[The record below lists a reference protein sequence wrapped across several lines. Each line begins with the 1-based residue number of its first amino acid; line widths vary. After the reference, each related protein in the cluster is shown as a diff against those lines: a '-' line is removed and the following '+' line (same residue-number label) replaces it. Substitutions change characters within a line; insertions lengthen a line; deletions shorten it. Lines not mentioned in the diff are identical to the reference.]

1 VTASR
6 TLASPQTHFHRAPT
20 SDATEP
26 PEARGV
32 PRDAVKLLV
41 ARSDG
46 GTARLRGRVSHARF
60 ADLGD
65 YLRPGDLLVVNDSAT
80 MPAAVD
86 GDRAGRPIAI
96 HFSTARADRI
106 WVVELRPAGN
116 ASGYLTD
123 IRPGERIDMPG
134 GGALVVEASYPQPG
148 TTGGRLWT
156 ARVVVEG
163 PDGSVVSY
171 LARHGRP
178 IRYSYVPRPW
188 PLRYYQ
194 TVFARRPGS
203 AEMPSAARPFST
215 DLVTDLVAAGIAIAP
230 ITLHTGVSSAD
241 AGEPPVPELFG
252 VPPTTARLV
261 NVTRAA
267 GGRVIAVGTT
277 VTRALESA
285 ATAHGEVR
293 QAAGWTDLVL
303 GPGRRCRVV
312 DGLITGWHDAGAS
325 HLLLLEAV
333 AGPELVAMAYR
344 EAVEHGYF
352 WHEFGDSALL
362 LPGRPAPA

>member
-1 VTASR
+1 MTVPR
-6 TLASPQTHFHRAPT
+6 TLPRPHTYFHRPPA

-26 PEARGV
+26 PEAHGV
-32 PRDAVKLLV
+32 ARDAVKLLV
-41 ARSDG
+41 ARPG
-46 GTARLRGRVSHARF
+46 AISHAQF
-60 ADLGD
+60 GDLGD
-65 YLRPGDLLVVNDSAT
+65 YLRPDDLLVVNNSAT

-86 GDRAGRPIAI
+86 GHRAGRLIAI
-96 HFSTARADRI
+96 HFSTARAEKV
-106 WVVELRPAGN
+106 WVVELRPAAN
-116 ASGYLTD
+116 ATGHLTD

-134 GGALVVEASYPQPG
+134 GAAIVVESSYPEPG
-148 TTGGRLWT
+148 IDGGRLWT

-163 PDGSVVSY
+163 PESSVVSY

-188 PLRYYQ
+188 PLSYYQ
-194 TVFARRPGS
+194 TVFAQRVGS

-215 DLVTDLVAAGIAIAP
+215 ELVTALVGAGVAIAP
-230 ITLHTGVSSAD
+230 ITLHAGVSSAE
-241 AGEPPVPELFG
+241 AGEPPTPELFE
-252 VPPTTARLV
+252 VPPASARLV
-261 NVTRAA
+261 NSTHAA

-285 ATAHGEVR
+285 ANADGMVR
-293 QAAGWTDLVL
+293 QAVGWTELVL
-303 GPGRRCRVV
+303 GPSHPCRVV

-333 AGPELVAMAYR
+333 AGPDLVAMAYR
-344 EAVEHGYF
+344 EAVEHGYL

-362 LPGRPAPA
+362 LP